1 MALFQEDLMHLCFK
15 LSALG
20 AVFVLTTAFASAD
33 TLTLGSWAQNAGD
46 GGTDGSALVVI
57 APPSYAYNNGFANYT
72 APANPLIGTQYLPI
86 TNNSVWSFPT
96 GNSSWV
102 SYAQTSPESTPFVN
116 TPNGNYFFTST
127 FDIGATS
134 TPGNASGSLEVLAD
148 DTVAV
153 FLNGQLLN
161 IPTGSAYPHCSDGS
175 PTCTGSGTLVYL
187 PSNDFVSGVNTLTFQ
202 VTQANAVDF
211 GVDFAGTVSTVPEP
225 SSLFLLGTG
234 LIGSAGALLRKMRA

>member
-1 MALFQEDLMHLCFK
+1 MQLCFK

-20 AVFVLTTAFASAD
+20 AVLVLSTAFASAD
-33 TLTLGSWAQNAGD
+33 TLTLGSWAQDAGN
-46 GGTDGSALVVI
+46 GGTDGGPLVVI
-57 APPSYAYNNGFANYT
+57 APPSYAYNNGLTNYT
-72 APANPLIGTQYLPI
+72 APVNPLIGTQYLPI
-86 TNNSVWSFPT
+86 TNSSVWSLPI

-102 SYAQTSPESTPFVN
+102 SYDQTSPESNPFVN

-134 TPGNASGSLEVLAD
+134 TPGDASGSLEVLAD

-161 IPTGSAYPHCSDGS
+161 IPTGSAYPHCSDGA
-175 PTCTGSGTLVYL
+175 PTCTGSGTYIDL
-187 PSNDFVSGVNTLTFQ
+187 PSSDFVSGVNTLTFQ
-202 VTQANAVDF
+202 VAQANGADF
-211 GVDFAGTVSTVPEP
+211 GLDFDGTISTVPEP